1 MSAANIKVEKL
12 TVNIGAEVSGVDLSQ
27 PLDQPSIEVIKKA
40 FHDHQVI
47 FFRDQPLDHEQQIRF
62 GRYFGDLYVH
72 PMAAVTAAAK
82 QEAVVSA
89 EANVAGA
96 AKPIAYASPLAEYPE
111 IIRIYAA
118 GQSVQAAGETWH
130 ADVTSEPEPPMG
142 SILRLDEL
150 PSVGGD
156 TLFCSMYAAYEALS
170 KPMQKF
176 LSTLTAIHDGQKFY
190 ASRSAFDSTKKYQRS
205 EHPVI
210 HTHPVTGRQALYV
223 HTTLTTRIVQLSQS
237 ESDALLAFL
246 YRHVETPIF
255 HCRWKWTKNSI
266 AFWDNRCTLHQ
277 AQWDYF
283 PERRVGYRV
292 QVNGD
297 RPFYRSEA

>member
-1 MSAANIKVEKL
+1 MSAADIKVEKL
-12 TVNIGAEVSGVDLSQ
+12 TVNIGAEISGVDLSQ
-27 PLDQPSIEVIKKA
+27 PLDQPSIEVIKRA

-47 FFRDQPLDHEQQIRF
+47 FFRDQPLSHEQQIRF
-62 GRYFGDLYVH
+62 GRYFGHLYVH
-72 PMAAVTAAAK
+72 PMATVTAATTQGSVAK
-82 QEAVVSA
+82 E
-89 EANVAGA
+89 NDKAGA
-96 AKPIAYASPLAEYPE
+96 AKPSAYASPLADYPE
-111 IIRIYAA
+111 IIRIYAD

-142 SILRLDEL
+142 SILRMDEL
-150 PSVGGD
+150 PTVGGD

-190 ASRSAFDSTKKYQRS
+190 ANRSAFDSSKKYQSS

-210 HTHPVTGRQALYV
+210 RTHPVTGRQALYV
-223 HTTLTTRIVQLSQS
+223 HTTLTTKIVQLSQS
-237 ESDALLAFL
+237 ESDALLSFL
-246 YRHVETPIF
+246 YRHAETPIF
-255 HCRWKWTKNSI
+255 QCRWKWTKNSI

-283 PERRVGYRV
+283 PQRRVGYRV

-297 RPFYRSEA
+297 RPFYRSVA